1 MQAVRRKDFCW
12 VEEKKISYSHEIP
25 PSFVLFKRENKN
37 KEKNLGQYMIFFN
50 FLFIFFTYKSNL

>member
-37 KEKNLGQYMIFFN
+37 KEKNLGQYMIFF
-50 FLFIFFTYKSNL
+50 